1 MRDRARFI
9 GFAPAEEQCA
19 RKRVRKQVFSG
30 VLMAP
35 AHPLAATAERPR
47 CLDSPPLTTTALDT
61 LPAGERA
68 RPHSA
73 TRQSGLL
80 TAVSAPAKTLA
91 RHTLT
96 PESRSRGGSET
107 QTSNPK
113 TDRRRASPGTTER
126 GRLCLCVRPPTP
138 GRPGSAS
145 AA

>member
-35 AHPLAATAERPR
+35 APPLAATAEGPR
-47 CLDSPPLTTTALDT
+47 FLNSPPLTTTALDR

-80 TAVSAPAKTLA
+80 TAVSAPAKTPGRRKMWSSTSYDWSLDILSSGGENHLRVTA
-91 RHTLT
+91 GAVV
-96 PESRSRGGSET
+96 SGSE
-107 QTSNPK
+107 
-113 TDRRRASPGTTER
+113 RRPF
-126 GRLCLCVRPPTP
+126 
-138 GRPGSAS
+138 
-145 AA
+145 

>member
-9 GFAPAEEQCA
+9 GCAPAEEQCA

-47 CLDSPPLTTTALDT
+47 CLDSPPLTTTALDR

-80 TAVSAPAKTLA
+80 TAVSAPAKT
-91 RHTLT
+91 
-96 PESRSRGGSET
+96 P
-107 QTSNPK
+107 TSTPK
-113 TDRRRASPGTTER
+113 TDGRRASPGTTER